1 MFTLGIPKRDYRR
14 ATQVLGY
21 ESAEEIPYNA
31 TLQDDGFYIFTFPEV
46 GDEYSFRKI
55 ANRLKSEGI
64 RIIGADAQ
72 LTEKKIMK
80 LASLIN
86 LEPLEEMD
94 INDPALMRAR
104 AAKDQMN
111 QMKSNPRIS
120 FDQVLDLRI
129 TKRDLEKKIAN
140 KYREMQN
147 DPDIEPEGGPV
158 ADDYGDQLNRL
169 EARLYKINKQ
179 IASYDMSE
187 GEDEDDEQ
195 DMADV
200 KADIASMNE
209 TTEKSWSAI
218 DVSRKAEKEIS
229 NKEWNE
235 RTAKKLDMLKK
246 LNDAGKF
253 KKDFDDERL
262 QGWVDQNYSWEK
274 LSRQFKLNEIY
285 SLMYENTPTSLDD
298 ESMDELYDLI
308 LKYVKDPDDAE
319 AELDRFDDGGFDNMS
334 DMVTSNLLRDPE
346 YKAWYNKLHSVQEPE
361 DLRLEPE
368 DMDNP
373 DEDLVII
380 GSGYLDIK
388 SNFKGRPNMTNDE
401 LATLGQKVV
410 DQLHNGDKDAAF
422 DYITSRLEE
431 GSCGYGPD
439 GVPGDTPG
447 GTKGMD
453 ADDRTRGMLRMLIKK
468 EIAKYENK

>member
-1 MFTLGIPKRDYRR
+1 MYTLGIPKRDYRR

-104 AAKDQMN
+104 AAKTKMD
-111 QMKSNPRIS
+111 QMKSNPRIG
-120 FDQVLDLRI
+120 FDQVLDLRGE
-129 TKRDLEKKIAN
+129 KRDLELQIN
-140 KYREMQN
+140 NIYREMEN

-158 ADDYGDQLNRL
+158 ADEYGDTLNRL
-169 EARLYKINKQ
+169 ETRLYKINKQ

-209 TTEKSWSAI
+209 TTEKAWNAV
-218 DVSRKAEKEIS
+218 DVSRTAEKAIS

-235 RTAKKLDMLKK
+235 RTGKKLDMLKA
-246 LNDAGKF
+246 LNKAGKF
-253 KKDFDDERL
+253 KKKGGWDEEEL
-262 QGWVDQNYSWEK
+262 QGWVDKNYSWTQVSNK
-274 LSRQFKLNEIY
+274 FQLNEIY
-285 SLMYENTPTSLDD
+285 SLMYKNTPTVFNNPIFENYTKQSL
-298 ESMDELYDLI
+298 
-308 LKYVKDPDDAE
+308 LKALGSADDALIQTHVSPGE
-319 AELDRFDDGGFDNMS
+319 KGEGDYRLDGQEYVIYNPNSNNDDNAAMWNS
-334 DMVTSNLLRDPE
+334 DD
-346 YKAWYNKLHSVQEPE
+346 Y
-361 DLRLEPE
+361 
-368 DMDNP
+368 
-373 DEDLVII
+373 
-380 GSGYLDIK
+380 
-388 SNFKGRPNMTNDE
+388 
-401 LATLGQKVV
+401 VV
-410 DQLHNGDKDAAF
+410 ALDKDGEEYEIAYA
-422 DYITSRLEE
+422 DIMRINMDE

-439 GVPGDTPG
+439 GVPGNTPG
-447 GTKGMD
+447 ETKGMP
-453 ADDRTRGMLRMLIKK
+453 ADDRTRGMLKKLIQR